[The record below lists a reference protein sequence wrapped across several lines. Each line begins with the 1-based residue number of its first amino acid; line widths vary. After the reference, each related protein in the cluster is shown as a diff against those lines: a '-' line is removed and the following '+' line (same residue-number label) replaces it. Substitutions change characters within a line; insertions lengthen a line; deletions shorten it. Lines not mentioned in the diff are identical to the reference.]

1 MAAAPLTEKFIA
13 GMYGEERNTQAAST
27 WTESSDV
34 RTDPEWVSRVRA
46 QMPVTRE
53 MAYFQTGSF
62 GPSPTP
68 VVDRVREL
76 LEHQLKGPAAPASI
90 QQLQQAEDAC
100 RPLVARFF
108 RAREEEITLTHN
120 TTEGMNIVFWSM
132 DWKPGDE
139 IIISNQEHPA
149 LMIPSYN
156 LLSRFKVNYRKAS
169 IDLNEDVVAN
179 VLKQI
184 SPRTRLVAMSHVS
197 RRNGR
202 AIPARE
208 LAAALH
214 SRNIR
219 LLLDGAQAAGNIRV
233 DFDALGVDY
242 YSLCGHKW
250 LLGPKGTGALII
262 RKDLLEKTPVSF
274 TGAHSQKS
282 YDEHGHFE
290 WHSDGRRYEY
300 GTRAQFNFGGF
311 AEALRWLDSLGTG
324 KIFDRVQRLSLEA
337 AKAIARSK
345 KFELASPLSNLERS
359 GIVVVRLPAGS
370 SATDASK
377 RLINEDRIL
386 VSPLEDPRN
395 VRLSLHFF
403 NTWKEFETLMSQLDH
418 YC

>member
-1 MAAAPLTEKFIA
+1 
-13 GMYGEERNTQAAST
+13 
-27 WTESSDV
+27 
-34 RTDPEWVSRVRA
+34 
-46 QMPVTRE
+46 MPVTRE
-53 MAYFQTGSF
+53 MTYFQTGSF

-76 LEHQLKGPAAPASI
+76 MEHQLKGPAAPASI

-100 RPLVARFF
+100 RPLVARFLG
-108 RAREEEITLTHN
+108 AREQEVTLTHN

-132 DWKPGDE
+132 DWNPGDE

-156 LLSRFKVNYRKAS
+156 LLSRFKVNYKKAS

-179 VLKQI
+179 VLRQV

-202 AIPARE
+202 VIPARE
-208 LAAALH
+208 LATALH

-233 DFDALGVDY
+233 NCGELGVDY

-250 LLGPKGTGALII
+250 LLGPKGTGALIV

-282 YDEHGHFE
+282 YDEQGHFE
-290 WHSDGRRYEY
+290 WHPDGRRVVFFFSARPR
-300 GTRAQFNFGGF
+300 TF
-311 AEALRWLDSLGTG
+311 ADVE
-324 KIFDRVQRLSLEA
+324 
-337 AKAIARSK
+337 
-345 KFELASPLSNLERS
+345 
-359 GIVVVRLPAGS
+359 
-370 SATDASK
+370 
-377 RLINEDRIL
+377 IL
-386 VSPLEDPRN
+386 QWDPR
-395 VRLSLHFF
+395 VPQGSAEPA
-403 NTWKEFETLMSQLDH
+403 K
-418 YC
+418 